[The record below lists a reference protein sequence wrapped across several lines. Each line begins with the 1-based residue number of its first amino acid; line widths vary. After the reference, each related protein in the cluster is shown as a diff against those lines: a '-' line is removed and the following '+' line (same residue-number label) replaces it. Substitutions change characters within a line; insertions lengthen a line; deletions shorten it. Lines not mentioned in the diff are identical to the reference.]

1 MSNIVELAIA
11 QPSEMTVSD
20 AQKTLDA
27 VRAYHI
33 TNVEQSV
40 ELQQTRQ
47 NINTRIKA
55 LDDERL
61 GMTRPID
68 AAKAKIMKFFE
79 RPTEALKQARDACDA
94 QIIAWTRK
102 VEEERRE
109 AQRQAELAAQR
120 ERERLQ
126 AIADEARR
134 KAEAEQR
141 ERDRVAREAREAAEA
156 EQRRL
161 QAIADEARRAGNA
174 EAARKAAEEAAQK
187 RLRDEAEE
195 AERRRRDEAARIS
208 AEAKAEKFE
217 ERAATHVA
225 PVLVADAG
233 AAKGV
238 GLRENWTFEI
248 TDRTKINPAFLMPD
262 EIKIGKQ
269 VKAMKADA
277 AALIGEGVRVFNAPI
292 VASRRAS

>member
-20 AQKTLDA
+20 AQKTLDI
-27 VRAYHI
+27 VRAFRI
-33 TNVEQSV
+33 TNPDQSV

-141 ERDRVAREAREAAEA
+141 ERDRVAREAREVAEA

-161 QAIADEARRAGNA
+161 QVIADDARRAGNA
-174 EAARKAAEEAAQK
+174 EAARKAAEEAARK
-187 RLRDEAEE
+187 RLQDEADEAE
-195 AERRRRDEAARIS
+195 RKRRDEAARIS
-208 AEAKAEKFE
+208 ADAKAEKYE

-225 PVLVADAG
+225 PVVVADIG

-238 GLRENWTFEI
+238 GVRENWTFEI
-248 TDRTKINPAFLMPD
+248 TDRTKINAAFLMPD

-269 VKAMKADA
+269 VKAMKGDA
-277 AALIGEGVRVFNAPI
+277 AALIGEGVRVFNSPI
-292 VASRRAS
+292 VASRKAS